1 MSVSNIDTRIE
12 SRRKIPV
19 NRRFAGHVCGEPF
32 VRAAQD
38 NRPLRF
44 LTRSE
49 RPHGEIVWG
58 CWRMWSR
65 PTGRWRRLIGWP
77 VGCPQAQAWSPSAWA
92 RSWRAPRPSAA
103 EHWSIPMRPCVP
115 RPHRSA
121 VRAASRDLRE
131 PARRPLLTCSPVG
144 VKGGAHKD
152 TPPLSRWRRSVRF
165 PATDTRAL
173 ECERRDPT
181 WVREREIERRLTAL

>member
-1 MSVSNIDTRIE
+1 PAEGV
-12 SRRKIPV
+12 
-19 NRRFAGHVCGEPF
+19 FAGQLFVTSFAWRCASGSPGTHVQ
-32 VRAAQD
+32 VRGP
-38 NRPLRF
+38 R
-44 LTRSE
+44 RS
-49 RPHGEIVWG
+49 
-58 CWRMWSR
+58 
-65 PTGRWRRLIGWP
+65 
-77 VGCPQAQAWSPSAWA
+77 
-92 RSWRAPRPSAA
+92 
-103 EHWSIPMRPCVP
+103 
-115 RPHRSA
+115 RSA